1 MALTFT
7 KPADIDFDPESVT
20 TVSTNTFSTA
30 TSASFANG
38 AGNFANGA
46 VTIDV
51 TGINYDQDFIATDT
65 AHPDAHAGDL
75 TINAILAN
83 DGVDQ
88 TVRPISDGT
97 SDGIGDGGALGSLS
111 ATGTFRFE
119 VTGIEE
125 GCEVTIEYHLN
136 NNSDSTAAQTTVIG
150 VESVKGLNNC
160 DFQDVLK
167 YQQLNQKL
175 NGRFDADTK
184 EFSSFKDM
192 LKRIKRIK

>member
-1 MALTFT
+1 MALSFT

-30 TSASFANG
+30 TSES
-38 AGNFANGA
+38 FANGA

-136 NNSDSTAAQTTVIG
+136 NNGDSTAAQTTVIG

-167 YQQLNQKL
+167 YQQLNQKI
-175 NGRFDADTK
+175 NNRFDADTK

>member
-30 TSASFANG
+30 TSASFADG

>member
-20 TVSTNTFSTA
+20 TVSTNTFETA
-30 TSASFANG
+30 TSASFADS
-38 AGNFANGA
+38 AGGFANGP

-51 TGINYDQDFIATDT
+51 TAITYDQDFIATDT
-65 AHPDAHAGDL
+65 AHPDANAGDL
-75 TINAILAN
+75 TIKAILAN
-83 DGVDQ
+83 DGTDA
-88 TVRPISDGT
+88 TPLTITNST
-97 SDGIGDGGALGSLS
+97 GDGGALGSLS
-111 ATGTFRFE
+111 ASGTFRFT
-119 VTGIEE
+119 VLGIEE
-125 GCEVTIEYHLN
+125 GCEVKIEYHLN
-136 NNSDSTAAQTTVIG
+136 NNGDATAAQTTFIG

>member
-1 MALTFT
+1 MALSFT

-30 TSASFANG
+30 TSESFADG

-136 NNSDSTAAQTTVIG
+136 NNGDSTAAQTTVIG

>member
-7 KPADIDFDPESVT
+7 KMADIDFDPESVT
-20 TVSTNTFSTA
+20 TVSTNAYSTA
-30 TSASFANG
+30 VSTAFANG
-38 AGNFANGA
+38 AGNWANGA

-51 TGINYDQDFIATDT
+51 TGIDYDQDFIAADT

-75 TINAILAN
+75 TINAVLSN
-83 DGVDQ
+83 DGVDE

-111 ATGTFRFE
+111 ASGTLRFD

-125 GCEVTIEYHLN
+125 GCEVTIAYHLN
-136 NNSDSTAAQTTVIG
+136 NNSDVTSGQTTVIG
-150 VESVKGLNNC
+150 VESVKGLNGC

-167 YQQLNQKL
+167 YQQLNQKI

-192 LKRIKRIK
+192 LKRIKRVK

>member
-20 TVSTNTFSTA
+20 TVLTNTFSTA
-30 TSASFANG
+30 TSASFADG